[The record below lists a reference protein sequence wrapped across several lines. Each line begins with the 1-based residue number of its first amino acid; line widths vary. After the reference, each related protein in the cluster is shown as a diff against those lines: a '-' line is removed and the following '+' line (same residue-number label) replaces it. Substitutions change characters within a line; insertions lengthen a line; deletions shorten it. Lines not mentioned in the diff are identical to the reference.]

1 MNISFDRSFD
11 KSLDKIQDK
20 NLKKRIEKIILSV
33 EDAVAIESIP
43 NLKKMQGFKS
53 FYRIRVGDY
62 RIGVEL
68 KSVETVRFLI
78 IAHHKDIYKVFP

>member
-43 NLKKMQGFKS
+43 NLKKMQRFKS

-62 RIGVEL
+62 RIWTGI
-68 KSVETVRFLI
+68 KKRRNSTVSN
-78 IAHHKDIYKVFP
+78 YCPS